1 MLRLLNKNDY
11 GLLWLKISGALLKS
25 AVDTYIGYLY
35 AREKT
40 SRVYRH
46 EDIDYFELLESD
58 IAK

>member
-11 GLLWLKISGALLKS
+11 GLLWLKIGGALLTS